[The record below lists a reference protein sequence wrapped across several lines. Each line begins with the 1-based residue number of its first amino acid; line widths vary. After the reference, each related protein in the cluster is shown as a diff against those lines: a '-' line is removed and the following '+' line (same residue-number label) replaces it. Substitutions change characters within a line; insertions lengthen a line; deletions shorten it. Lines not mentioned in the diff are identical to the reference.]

1 MQEKYL
7 NNIKSITIMQ
17 TFFKCNSIL

>member
-7 NNIKSITIMQ
+7 NK
-17 TFFKCNSIL
+17 